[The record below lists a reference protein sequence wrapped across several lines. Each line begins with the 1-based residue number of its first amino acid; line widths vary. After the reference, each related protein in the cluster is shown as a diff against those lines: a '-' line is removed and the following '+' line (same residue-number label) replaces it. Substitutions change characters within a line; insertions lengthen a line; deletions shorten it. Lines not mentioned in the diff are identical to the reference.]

1 MIGTT
6 LAHYRITG
14 ELGAGGMGEV
24 WRAEDTKLGR
34 EVALKVLPADVAE
47 DPDRLARFQREAK
60 VLASLNH
67 PNIAHLYGLETVA
80 SGSGSGSRTGSGS
93 TTRPDESE
101 TSGPQDLKTS
111 GPVTFLVMELVEGE
125 DLSERITRGPIPI
138 DEAIPIA
145 LQIAEALEAAHEAGI
160 VHRDLKPANIKLA
173 ENGTVKVLDFGL
185 AKAWESDSG
194 DSSLSLSPT
203 MTQHATAA
211 GVILGTAAY
220 MSPEQ
225 ARGKQVDRRTDV
237 WAFGAVLWEMLT
249 GRKLFEGETVTDLMA
264 AVLTRDPDLE
274 QLPPKT
280 PVSVKRLI
288 RRCLERDPG
297 QRLQWLGDARLELV
311 DAEVDE
317 LEVSTKPEKS
327 TALRLLPWAIAAI
340 IAAVAI
346 AMGLWDSPGAAPDSR
361 QVRFTVPAP
370 EGTVFHL
377 EGLAPGPVALSP
389 DGRRIAFTVRGVGG
403 VIHLAV
409 RDLDSVETRYLE
421 EAEGAQ
427 YPFWSPDGTE
437 IGFFTRSGAALKVIP
452 ADGGPVRT
460 LCASRNGKG
469 GSWNRDGVIVFT
481 DDSNTPISAISADGG
496 EPRELTTIDRE
507 AGENSHR
514 HPQFL
519 PDGQRFL
526 YLARNVGGPD
536 THTVKVG
543 SLDGGTDVEILRAPV
558 AAAFV
563 DGRLLYLRD
572 RTLFARPFDAK
583 SLELSGD
590 EQEVVD
596 DVMVIE
602 GAARGVFSA
611 TDDVLVFQQ
620 GEEHTL
626 GELVWLDRSGA
637 TVGRVGDVASY
648 FSLAVS
654 PDGLKVAVPVSNMV
668 IGTNDIWICDVQRD
682 LRSRVTFDDGE
693 DLSPVWSSDGRQV
706 YFVSNRS
713 GELEVYRLTPG
724 TTSEPELIVGGN
736 RPMTPTSESP
746 DGSRLLL
753 TTESETAGSDLVIL
767 DLERG
772 GDPQPFRTT
781 RFNEDHATFSPDG
794 RWVAYASDESG
805 RFEIYLTSA
814 TADGRHWQVSTDGGL
829 WPRWIAATGEILYQD
844 TSGRFVVVSVRTGGD
859 AIEIGDPEVLFGGYA
874 ATRLYQLFDPAPDGS
889 KLLYRALSNED
900 PPEPPIVVV
909 NWQGQGGPS

>member
-1 MIGTT
+1 
-6 LAHYRITG
+6 
-14 ELGAGGMGEV
+14 
-24 WRAEDTKLGR
+24 
-34 EVALKVLPADVAE
+34 
-47 DPDRLARFQREAK
+47 
-60 VLASLNH
+60 
-67 PNIAHLYGLETVA
+67 
-80 SGSGSGSRTGSGS
+80 
-93 TTRPDESE
+93 
-101 TSGPQDLKTS
+101 
-111 GPVTFLVMELVEGE
+111 
-125 DLSERITRGPIPI
+125 
-138 DEAIPIA
+138 
-145 LQIAEALEAAHEAGI
+145 
-160 VHRDLKPANIKLA
+160 
-173 ENGTVKVLDFGL
+173 
-185 AKAWESDSG
+185 
-194 DSSLSLSPT
+194 
-203 MTQHATAA
+203 
-211 GVILGTAAY
+211 
-220 MSPEQ
+220 
-225 ARGKQVDRRTDV
+225 
-237 WAFGAVLWEMLT
+237 
-249 GRKLFEGETVTDLMA
+249 
-264 AVLTRDPDLE
+264 VLTRDPDLE

>member
-1 MIGTT
+1 MP
-6 LAHYRITG
+6 
-14 ELGAGGMGEV
+14 
-24 WRAEDTKLGR
+24 
-34 EVALKVLPADVAE
+34 KVV
-47 DPDRLARFQREAK
+47 
-60 VLASLNH
+60 
-67 PNIAHLYGLETVA
+67 
-80 SGSGSGSRTGSGS
+80 
-93 TTRPDESE
+93 
-101 TSGPQDLKTS
+101 
-111 GPVTFLVMELVEGE
+111 
-125 DLSERITRGPIPI
+125 
-138 DEAIPIA
+138 
-145 LQIAEALEAAHEAGI
+145 
-160 VHRDLKPANIKLA
+160 
-173 ENGTVKVLDFGL
+173 
-185 AKAWESDSG
+185 
-194 DSSLSLSPT
+194 
-203 MTQHATAA
+203 
-211 GVILGTAAY
+211 
-220 MSPEQ
+220 
-225 ARGKQVDRRTDV
+225 RR
-237 WAFGAVLWEMLT
+237 M
-249 GRKLFEGETVTDLMA
+249 
-264 AVLTRDPDLE
+264 
-274 QLPPKT
+274 
-280 PVSVKRLI
+280 
-288 RRCLERDPG
+288 
-297 QRLQWLGDARLELV
+297 
-311 DAEVDE
+311 
-317 LEVSTKPEKS
+317 
-327 TALRLLPWAIAAI
+327 LRLRRSGRPHVGCCPGWWPPRWRPSRV
-340 IAAVAI
+340 AV
-346 AMGLWDSPGAAPDSR
+346 GLWDSKGAAPELR

-389 DGRRIAFTVRGVGG
+389 DGRRMAFTVRGVGG

-437 IGFFTRSGAALKVIP
+437 IGFFTRSGAALRVIP

-469 GSWNRDGVIVFT
+469 GSWNRDGVIIFT
-481 DDSNTPISAISADGG
+481 EDSNTPISAISADGG
-496 EPRELTTIDRE
+496 EPRVLTTIDRE

-519 PDGQRFL
+519 PDGRRFL
-526 YLARNVGGPD
+526 YLARNVAGPD
-536 THTVKVG
+536 AHTVKIG
-543 SLDGGTDVEILRAPV
+543 SLDGSTDVEVLRAPV
-558 AAAFV
+558 AAAYV
-563 DGRLLYLRD
+563 DGQLLSLRG
-572 RTLFARPFDAK
+572 RTLVARQFDAD

-590 EQEVVD
+590 ELELVD

-611 TDDVLVFQQ
+611 TEEVLVFQQ

-654 PDGLKVAVPVSNMV
+654 PDGSKVAVPVSNSIV
-668 IGTNDIWICDVQRD
+668 GTNDLWICDVQRG

-713 GELEVYRLTPG
+713 GDLEVYRLTPG
-724 TTSEPELIVGGN
+724 TTGEPELIVGGD

-746 DGSRLLL
+746 DGRRLLL
-753 TTESETAGSDLVIL
+753 TRESETAGSDLVIL

-772 GDPQPFRTT
+772 GDPQPFRAT

-805 RFEIYLTSA
+805 RFEIYLTPA
-814 TADGRHWQVSTDGGL
+814 MADGRNWQVSTEGGL

-844 TSGRFVVVSVRTGGD
+844 TSGRFVVVSVRTGD
-859 AIEIGDPEVLFGGYA
+859 DTIEIGDPEVLFGGYA
-874 ATRLYQLFDPAPDGS
+874 ATRLYQLFDPAPDGT